1 MLTGSVHL
9 MMVSALVWVLS
20 FLAQVT
26 SVAVSALGKTQTRLY
41 LYICII
47 TGMYVCDV
55 FIFIYCLC
63 ILFMT
68 SSRRHL
74 GGVSSSGIS
83 VMSNVMS
90 ASGWPSFS
98 LLKNSLTSSRSC
110 TEAFLWTIL
119 ILFFFFFFLA
129 NE

>member
-1 MLTGSVHL
+1 MHL
-9 MMVSALVWVLS
+9 FIYV
-20 FLAQVT
+20 
-26 SVAVSALGKTQTRLY
+26 
-41 LYICII
+41 C
-47 TGMYVCDV
+47 MYVMCLFLFIVYV
-55 FIFIYCLC
+55 FVFLFI
-63 ILFMT
+63 T

-90 ASGWPSFS
+90 ASGWLSFS

-119 ILFFFFFFLA
+119 ILFFFFFIIE

>member
-1 MLTGSVHL
+1 
-9 MMVSALVWVLS
+9 
-20 FLAQVT
+20 
-26 SVAVSALGKTQTRLY
+26 
-41 LYICII
+41 
-47 TGMYVCDV
+47 MYVCDV

-63 ILFMT
+63 ILFIT

-98 LLKNSLTSSRSC
+98 LLKNSLPPEVVLKHSSGQYSSFFSFS
-110 TEAFLWTIL
+110 FLLKMSEMHI
-119 ILFFFFFFLA
+119 
-129 NE
+129 

>member
-1 MLTGSVHL
+1 
-9 MMVSALVWVLS
+9 
-20 FLAQVT
+20 
-26 SVAVSALGKTQTRLY
+26 
-41 LYICII
+41 
-47 TGMYVCDV
+47 MYVCMYVMCLFLFIVYV
-55 FIFIYCLC
+55 FVFFKFI
-63 ILFMT
+63 T

-98 LLKNSLTSSRSC
+98 LLKNSLPPEVVLKHSCGQYSSFFSFS
-110 TEAFLWTIL
+110 FL
-119 ILFFFFFFLA
+119 FE